1 ALLIAQAVQ
10 ALTERSLR
18 QLMLG
23 IAFSG
28 PSREAGVQEL
38 QRSLMWQSIDS
49 WLSLGTWDSAGD
61 TARLVANCAALEFGL
76 TSEDMSTEAGIAFAT
91 LQQVPEAASTQ
102 PGDLQS
108 LEQNIHE
115 ALHQVLQNH
124 NKDAEISIMHPT
136 PVCEISL
143 AIPLLKV
150 AVMVG
155 SPEDF
160 FRGPREAWADDSG
173 IGWGRMAE
181 NELDHPALHGDFIFS
196 QVDDMDGLD
205 GREGGGSRF
214 EVEPIETLETDSWS
228 SSSSSSSS
236 LGLSTW
242 DSERSGSSGEWQ
254 RLPALRMRL
263 LRQLGW
269 KIVEVPYFEW
279 RSLLRSEEQSFLNRL
294 LQRDSDPQNEHAF

>member
-1 ALLIAQAVQ
+1 
-10 ALTERSLR
+10 
-18 QLMLG
+18 ML
-23 IAFSG
+23 
-28 PSREAGVQEL
+28 Q
-38 QRSLMWQSIDS
+38 
-49 WLSLGTWDSAGD
+49 
-61 TARLVANCAALEFGL
+61 
-76 TSEDMSTEAGIAFAT
+76 
-91 LQQVPEAASTQ
+91 AASTQ
-102 PGDLQS
+102 QRDLQS

-173 IGWGRMAE
+173 VGWGRMAE

-242 DSERSGSSGEWQ
+242 GLRKEWKQWRVATTASSSHA
-254 RLPALRMRL
+254 P
-263 LRQLGW
+263 
-269 KIVEVPYFEW
+269 FEAVGM
-279 RSLLRSEEQSFLNRL
+279 ENRGNSIL
-294 LQRDSDPQNEHAF
+294 

>member
-1 ALLIAQAVQ
+1 
-10 ALTERSLR
+10 
-18 QLMLG
+18 
-23 IAFSG
+23 
-28 PSREAGVQEL
+28 
-38 QRSLMWQSIDS
+38 
-49 WLSLGTWDSAGD
+49 
-61 TARLVANCAALEFGL
+61 
-76 TSEDMSTEAGIAFAT
+76 MSTEAGIAFAI
-91 LQQVPEAASTQ
+91 LQQVPEAGSASCCTISCYISGLFEGLGGVRSVTRLVCLLQAAGTQ
-102 PGDLQS
+102 RDLQS
-108 LEQNIHE
+108 LERNIHR

-124 NKDAEISIMHPT
+124 SNDAEISIMHPT

-143 AIPLLKV
+143 AIPSWKM
-150 AVMVG
+150 AVIVG
-155 SPEDF
+155 SPDDF

-214 EVEPIETLETDSWS
+214 EVEPFETVETDSRS
-228 SSSSSSSS
+228 FSSSSSSS
-236 LGLSTW
+236 LGFSTW
-242 DSERSGSSGEWQ
+242 DTERSGSSGEWQ

-279 RSLLRSEEQSFLNRL
+279 RSLLKSEEQSFLNRL
-294 LQRDSDPQNEHAF
+294 LQRELQKIRDG

>member
-1 ALLIAQAVQ
+1 MI
-10 ALTERSLR
+10 LR
-18 QLMLG
+18 
-23 IAFSG
+23 
-28 PSREAGVQEL
+28 
-38 QRSLMWQSIDS
+38 
-49 WLSLGTWDSAGD
+49 
-61 TARLVANCAALEFGL
+61 L
-76 TSEDMSTEAGIAFAT
+76 TSEDISTEAGIAFAT
-91 LQQVPEAASTQ
+91 LQQVPEAGSASCCAISCYTSGLFEGFGGVHNVTRLVLCMLQAASTQ
-102 PGDLQS
+102 QRDLQS

-115 ALHQVLQNH
+115 ALRQVLQNH

-242 DSERSGSSGEWQ
+242 DTERSGSSGEWQ

-294 LQRDSDPQNEHAF
+294 LQRELQKIRDSSRREREMYIYIYVYIEIDRYTMNYIYIYILYIY